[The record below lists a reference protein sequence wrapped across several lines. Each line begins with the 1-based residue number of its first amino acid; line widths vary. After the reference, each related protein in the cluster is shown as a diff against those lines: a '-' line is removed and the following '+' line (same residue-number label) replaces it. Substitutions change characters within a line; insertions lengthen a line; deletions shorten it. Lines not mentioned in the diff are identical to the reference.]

1 MTASMFCVLF
11 LSASEV
17 EGWAI
22 GLERMNLKMREESNR
37 NMCLVFPYSTYLLLF
52 KAVRELR
59 EQALVWFI

>member
-1 MTASMFCVLF
+1 MTASMFCVPF

-22 GLERMNLKMREESNR
+22 GLERMNLKMREEAYR
-37 NMCLVFPYSTYLLLF
+37 NMCLVFTYLLLF
-52 KAVRELR
+52 NAVHELR